1 MCVRNIS
8 YWMIT
13 VALVFNDH
21 VVVFKGGTEEEAQM
35 SLSGSSV

>member
-1 MCVRNIS
+1 MIS
-8 YWMIT
+8 

-21 VVVFKGGTEEEAQM
+21 VVLFKGETEEEEAQM